1 MAFCVWLSSI
11 SVNFLKSIH
20 GIAKIKFSS
29 LLMAEQYCIVYL
41 YHIWLLCSSTN
52 GHLVCFHLLAV
63 VNNVAMSIG
72 MQMSVQVPPF
82 NTFVFIYM
90 LNSGI
95 AESYGSCMFNC
106 LRSHSVCT
114 ISNACSFQFLYILS
128 SLVFP
133 TLLSIA
139 VIVDVKWYLTAVNFC
154 RSLPLWTGT
163 F

>member
-1 MAFCVWLSSI
+1 MAFCVWLTSI
-11 SVNFLKSIH
+11 SMNFLKSIH

-29 LLMAEQYCIVYL
+29 HLMAEQYCVVYL

-63 VNNVAMSIG
+63 VNNVAVSIG
-72 MQMSVQVPPF
+72 MQISVQVPPF

-90 LNSGI
+90 LKSGI

-114 ISNACSFQFLYILS
+114 ILHSHEQCIKFPVSLCIIITCSFPRF
-128 SLVFP
+128 
-133 TLLSIA
+133 
-139 VIVDVKWYLTAVNFC
+139 
-154 RSLPLWTGT
+154 
-163 F
+163 